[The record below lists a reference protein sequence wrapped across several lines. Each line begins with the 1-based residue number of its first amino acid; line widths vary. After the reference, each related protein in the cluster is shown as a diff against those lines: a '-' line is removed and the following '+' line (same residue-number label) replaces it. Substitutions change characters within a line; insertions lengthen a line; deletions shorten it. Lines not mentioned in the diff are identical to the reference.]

1 MKKIYVAMLACI
13 ALALSVSSL
22 NAQCTIHP
30 HTQAGFYPL
39 SAAGIHPA
47 AATAPYALNITVV
60 IPPDTIIAPFP
71 SLIIDSAKVQS
82 FIGFPAGFQYQS
94 LPASGWIKGGQSG
107 CILVS
112 GTPGNGDVGIH
123 SISFVF
129 TAMIMGFAYTD
140 TINDYWQFE
149 IKDSSHIGMEDA
161 TKASAPELFPNPAD
175 DQVRWVSNATGH
187 TTVEIYS
194 LSGSRL
200 FKRSF
205 DVTRGDEIRVQTGDL
220 SPGLYSVAIRNTSG
234 TTLKKLAIIR

>member
-1 MKKIYVAMLACI
+1 MKKIYIALLACI
-13 ALALSVSSL
+13 VCSLSWNGL
-22 NAQCTIHP
+22 NAQCTVHP

-39 SAAGIHPA
+39 SADGIHPA

-71 SLIIDSAKVQS
+71 SLTIDSAKVQS

-112 GTPGNGDVGIH
+112 GTPANGDVGIH

-149 IKDSSHIGMEDA
+149 IKDSSHIGIQDNMDDGA
-161 TKASAPELFPNPAD
+161 TELFPNPAG
-175 DQVRWVSNATGH
+175 DQVRFISKTTGL
-187 TTVEIYS
+187 TLVEIYS
-194 LSGSRL
+194 LSG
-200 FKRSF
+200 
-205 DVTRGDEIRVQTGDL
+205 IRMVSHEVSATLGEELTFQTGEL
-220 SPGLYSVAIRNTSG
+220 SSGLYSVAIHTAAG
-234 TTLKKLAIIR
+234 TTLRKLAIIR